1 MGTRT
6 VFQPVLAKMIEKV
19 VKNTNTPKHST
30 YNFVVILA
38 DTENYDNQEVM
49 DLLVEASEHPI
60 SFCFIGMGKEVF
72 KDL

>member
-1 MGTRT
+1 
-6 VFQPVLAKMIEKV
+6 MIEKV
-19 VKNTNTPKHST
+19 VKNPPKHST

-60 SFCFIGMGKEVF
+60 SFCVIGIGKEVF
-72 KDL
+72 KDLLYLNDSD

>member
-1 MGTRT
+1 
-6 VFQPVLAKMIEKV
+6 LI
-19 VKNTNTPKHST
+19 
-30 YNFVVILA
+30 VILA

-60 SFCFIGMGKEVF
+60 SFLVVGMGKEGF

>member
-6 VFQPVLAKMIEKV
+6 VFHPVITKMIEKV
-19 VKNTNTPKHST
+19 IKNTPKHSA

-38 DTENYDNQEVM
+38 DTENYDNQEVQ